1 MYVLY
6 VLGWPAVLV
15 AGVSRKSAELEFK
28 DQQESCNKS
37 VRQRGD
43 VWGFSKECRG
53 LDSSTFGIMNS

>member
-28 DQQESCNKS
+28 DQQASCIKS

-43 VWGFSKECRG
+43 VWGFLRNVG
-53 LDSSTFGIMNS
+53 ASTRQHSAS